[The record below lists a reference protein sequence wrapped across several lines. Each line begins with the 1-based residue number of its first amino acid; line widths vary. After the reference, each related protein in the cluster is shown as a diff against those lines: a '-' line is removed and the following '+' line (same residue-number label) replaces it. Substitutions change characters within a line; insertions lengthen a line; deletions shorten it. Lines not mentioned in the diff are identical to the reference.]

1 MGSQSQTWLNGFSL
15 SLLALSVSFQMVEIL
30 SHSLLFWLGLP
41 SSFSLFFISIFPACS
56 ILFYLLSPSLCFS
69 PLPHFHLCSLVSLS
83 LLLSC
88 PVTLSLDLSIS
99 PTISLFFVF
108 QFQLLYTGKVSED
121 VPPEHFI
128 LKVSAT
134 DLDSDTNAQI
144 TYSLHGP
151 GADEFKLD
159 PHTGRFPELQDQ
171 AKNWYTE

>member
-1 MGSQSQTWLNGFSL
+1 MKKALGELQCYLCIFYFS
-15 SLLALSVSFQMVEIL
+15 
-30 SHSLLFWLGLP
+30 
-41 SSFSLFFISIFPACS
+41 
-56 ILFYLLSPSLCFS
+56 FS

-171 AKNWYTE
+171 AKN